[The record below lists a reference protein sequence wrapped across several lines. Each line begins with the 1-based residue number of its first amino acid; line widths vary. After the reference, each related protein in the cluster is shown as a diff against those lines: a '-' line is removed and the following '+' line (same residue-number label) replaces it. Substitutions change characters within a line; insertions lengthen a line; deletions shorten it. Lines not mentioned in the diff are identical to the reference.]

1 MTAAEIKR
9 RLLLGR
15 KAMTNLDR
23 VLKSREITLL
33 TNTWIVRAMVFP
45 VFMYICASWTIKK
58 GGSQRIDA
66 FELWCW
72 RRIFRVHLTARKL
85 NQLILKEINPER
97 SLEGWC
103 WWWSSNTWVTWC
115 EELTHGK
122 DPHVRK
128 DWGQKEKGWQRMRW
142 LDDITDSMDMSLSKL
157 QEIINDRE
165 AK

>member
-72 RRIFRVHLTARKL
+72 RRLFRVPWTARKL
-85 NQLILKEINPER
+85 NQLILKEINPEC